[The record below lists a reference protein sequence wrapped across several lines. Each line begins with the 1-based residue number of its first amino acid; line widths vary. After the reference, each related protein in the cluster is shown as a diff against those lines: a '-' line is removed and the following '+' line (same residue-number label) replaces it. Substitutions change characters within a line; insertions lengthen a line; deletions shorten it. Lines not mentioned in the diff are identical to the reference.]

1 MIQTGL
7 VKNIAPRLRELVLVA
22 SGCRMTQRNQ
32 TLTFLTIP
40 VKHNPSPT
48 HLYDHAG
55 HVLPEEVPAVA
66 VPLRDES
73 ELGDDEVDV
82 HLGGHVHQAA
92 PQAVLREDQEDVLQ
106 DGAHV
111 LRG

>member
-1 MIQTGL
+1 MKL
-7 VKNIAPRLRELVLVA
+7 
-22 SGCRMTQRNQ
+22 
-32 TLTFLTIP
+32 
-40 VKHNPSPT
+40 PT
-48 HLYDHAG
+48 HLDDHAG

-82 HLGGHVHQAA
+82 HLGGHVHEAA
-92 PQAVLREDQEDVLQ
+92 PEAVLREDQEDVLQ

-111 LRG
+111 LRAEEAGRSTLRQAGCVNSLLVSKLAGPNDRRNHS

>member
-1 MIQTGL
+1 MDKSPSFSHFHYSPEPETI
-7 VKNIAPRLRELVLVA
+7 I
-22 SGCRMTQRNQ
+22 SRNRS
-32 TLTFLTIP
+32 LA
-40 VKHNPSPT
+40 
-48 HLYDHAG
+48 HLDDHAG
-55 HVLPEEVPAVA
+55 HVLPEKVPAVA
-66 VPLRDES
+66 VPLGDEA

-111 LRG
+111 LRA